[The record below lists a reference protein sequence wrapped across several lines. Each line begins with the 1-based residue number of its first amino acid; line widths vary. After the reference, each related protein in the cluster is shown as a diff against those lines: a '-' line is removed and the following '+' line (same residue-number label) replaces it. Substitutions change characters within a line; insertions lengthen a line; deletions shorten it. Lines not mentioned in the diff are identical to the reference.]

1 MSSEEGFGALE
12 RLKEMRGA
20 QVEVHLIDGKVLRGL
35 LEGVD
40 SDFMNVLL
48 KDVVAEDGR
57 RVPLALISGGFVA
70 AVYFIGPKPLSD
82 LELKVLSIL
91 QRNPSLSASDIAK
104 MVNERPNMVKS
115 VMRRLRRSGLVPSKR
130 LNPSSEEGSQLG

>member
-1 MSSEEGFGALE
+1 
-12 RLKEMRGA
+12 
-20 QVEVHLIDGKVLRGL
+20 VEVHLIDGKVLRGL

-70 AVYFIGPKPLSD
+70 AVYFIGPKPFSD

-91 QRNPSLSASDIAK
+91 QRNPSLSVSDIAK